1 MSENVLKLVQVTK
14 GATMTS
20 ELISTDLEKQKQE
33 RKEKE
38 ENILQQYRVAYAI
51 YIADEENRKEELEL
65 AEAGIADGIE

>member
-1 MSENVLKLVQVTK
+1 MSENMLKLVQITK
-14 GATMTS
+14 GGRMTS

-33 RKEKE
+33 KKEKE
-38 ENILQQYRVAYAI
+38 ENILQQYRAAYAI